1 MGCVIRLLERTGAC
15 RQQVGIMHHT
25 QFDIVA
31 IGLLVISG
39 FAVGPALN
47 RSFKTQQ
54 MLFPRVKS
62 AFATKESLV
71 RESFKRANL
80 TSPPTRVLIR
90 VFKREQALELW
101 SANSATAPFQLAK
114 TYKICASSGALGPK
128 RAQGDHQV
136 PEGFYEINR
145 FNPMSN
151 YHLSLGVDYPN
162 RSDKI
167 LGGGRNL
174 GGDIFIHGNC
184 VTIGCVPMGDDAIEE
199 LYVIAVEAR
208 AGGQT
213 RIPVHIFPARLD
225 ERGLARLQREYAA
238 NKPVLGF
245 WENLKAGYDYFE
257 QHHGPPAITV
267 DKSGKYSF
275 ADPAK

>member
-1 MGCVIRLLERTGAC
+1 M
-15 RQQVGIMHHT
+15 

-31 IGLLVISG
+31 IGLTVISG

-54 MLFPRVKS
+54 MSFPRVKT
-62 AFATKESLV
+62 AFATKEALI

-80 TSPPTRVLIR
+80 KYPPARVLIR
-90 VFKREQALELW
+90 VFKREQGLELW
-101 SANSATAPFQLAK
+101 SASSATATFQLAK
-114 TYKICASSGALGPK
+114 TYKICAASGALGPK
-128 RAQGDHQV
+128 RAQGDRQV

-145 FNPMSN
+145 FNPMSS

-167 LGGGRNL
+167 LGGRRNL

-184 VTIGCVPMGDDAIEE
+184 VTIGCVPVGDDAIEE
-199 LYVIAVEAR
+199 MYVIAVEAR

-225 ERGLARLQREYAA
+225 DKGLARLQREYAA
-238 NKPVLGF
+238 NGLLVSF
-245 WENLKAGYDYFE
+245 WENLKQGYDYFE
-257 QHHGPPAITV
+257 QHHRPPAIAV
-267 DKSGKYSF
+267 DRSGKYGF